1 MPTFLITSATGC
13 QGNSTACLL
22 LSQGAQVNALVR
34 DLSSPGALELQSIGV
49 TLFKGGFKDVPA
61 IAAAIKGVA
70 GVFLNTFPNLA
81 DPAAQTRAAETF
93 VAAARAEGTVTFFVV
108 SATYR
113 KKHVRR
119 LSRRASS
126 FGYTILRPGS
136 LMQNFIAPSPAYNY
150 PEYIPSRVLTVS
162 YTPGSKS
169 AQLDAANVGQF
180 AAAALLHPAR
190 FAGAE
195 VDLVYEALTFD
206 DIAAVLSAVLGVE
219 VKVKYRTEEDTAEAR
234 KKSPTVEMQ
243 LGRQDASETIEAN
256 RAKLARYRF
265 RLTSFR
271 EFLEREKG
279 AIRNTVALDG

>member
-61 IAAAIKGVA
+61 IAAAIKA
-70 GVFLNTFPNLA
+70 LPASSSTPFPTWPTPPPRRAPLRRG
-81 DPAAQTRAAETF
+81 PAVPRCVLHQQD
-93 VAAARAEGTVTFFVV
+93 G
-108 SATYR
+108 
-113 KKHVRR
+113 
-119 LSRRASS
+119 RRASGTRS
-126 FGYTILRPGS
+126 LRPGS

-162 YTPGSKS
+162 YTPGFKS

-206 DIAAVLSAVLGVE
+206 DIAAVLSAVLGV
-219 VKVKYRTEEDTAEAR
+219 
-234 KKSPTVEMQ
+234 
-243 LGRQDASETIEAN
+243 
-256 RAKLARYRF
+256 
-265 RLTSFR
+265 
-271 EFLEREKG
+271 
-279 AIRNTVALDG
+279 

>member
-1 MPTFLITSATGC
+1 MPTFLITSATDC
-13 QGNSTACLL
+13 QGNSTVCLL

-49 TLFKGGFKDVPA
+49 TLFKGGFEDVPA
-61 IAAAIKGVA
+61 IAAAIKGIV

-81 DPAAQTRAAETF
+81 DPAAETRAAETF

-108 SATYR
+108 ATTYR
-113 KKHVRR
+113 KNTDA
-119 LSRRASS
+119 ASVDKAALP
-126 FGYTILRPGS
+126 FLAVYYTSKTGVELRGS

-162 YTPGSKS
+162 YMPGFKS
-169 AQLDAANVGQF
+169 ALLDAANVGQF
-180 AAAALLHPAR
+180 AAAALLDPAR
-190 FAGAE
+190 FAGVE

-206 DIAAVLSAVLGVE
+206 DIAAVLSGVLGVE

-243 LGRQDASETIEAN
+243 LGRQDASETIEV
-256 RAKLARYRF
+256 
-265 RLTSFR
+265 S
-271 EFLEREKG
+271 
-279 AIRNTVALDG
+279 